1 MIWIINILSLSCNVF
16 DESSKWRFWLII
28 LNINNTKKKGINNT
42 LTLKNW
48 KEKIEKKKKIK
59 IIIIINKEIISD
71 K

>member
-1 MIWIINILSLSCNVF
+1 MINILSFRGKVF
-16 DESSKWRFWLII
+16 DESSKWTFWLII
-28 LNINNTKKKGINNT
+28 LNINNTRKNGINST

-48 KEKIEKKKKIK
+48 KEKIEKKKNIK